1 MFVFNVVTSR
11 PSAFHFLK
19 HSDVPLEGVTSI
31 LSELVSDANLCML
44 NI

>member
-1 MFVFNVVTSR
+1 MFLFNVVTSR

-19 HSDVPLEGVTSI
+19 HSNVHFECVTSI
-31 LSELVSDANLCML
+31 RLEQVGDANLCML